1 MAKLESKI
9 RPIVIFGYVLII
21 LSIVGISFFYWVS
34 LQVELKPSDM
44 YFIISMAFGYIVT
57 GLGVIKL
64 TKWGY
69 YLFKIFLYL
78 LFICF
83 PIGTFVS
90 YKTLK
95 YMNKNNVKAYFF
107 TKPPKGVKDWGQS

>member
-1 MAKLESKI
+1 
-9 RPIVIFGYVLII
+9 VD
-21 LSIVGISFFYWVS
+21 
-34 LQVELKPSDM
+34 LKPRDM
-44 YFIISMAFGYIVT
+44 YFIISMAFWVIIT
-57 GLGVIKL
+57 GLGVIKF

-69 YLFKIFLYL
+69 YLLKIFLYL

-95 YMNKNNVKAYFF
+95 YINKNNVKTYFF
-107 TKPPKGVKDWGQS
+107 TSPSK